1 MNNTHEEWKL
11 INNVGWKYTYHV
23 SNTGKVKRLEY
34 KVNHR
39 LGTYTVP
46 ETVLK
51 PVINGRYL
59 SVSIEGKSY
68 NIHVLV
74 ATAFNNKP
82 NSNHK
87 LVVNHID
94 GNKFNNNSSNLE
106 WITYSENTV
115 HAIKHNLAELPT
127 RYTGKRVKCIET
139 NQEFINIKT
148 AAKNFNLN
156 PDTLS
161 RHAYDKTAYKGLHFE
176 FI

>member
-1 MNNTHEEWKL
+1 M
-11 INNVGWKYTYHV
+11 INNAGWKSTYYV
-23 SNTGKVKRLEY
+23 SNIGKVKRLEY

-82 NSNHK
+82 NSNYK

-106 WITYSENTV
+106 WITYSENTI